1 METCPVTAL
10 LKAYLKS
17 TGLETGPLFR
27 PANRNSELRK
37 GSRGEDGFWSEWR
50 MSGYGVALI
59 VKHWIR
65 VSGLSPADLA
75 GHSLR
80 AGLATQAAAGG
91 ASERAIM
98 AQTGHTDVEMVRR
111 YIRSGQLF
119 EENAAD
125 KTPAHPNHINAR
137 GTPACGAC
145 CR

>member
-1 METCPVTAL
+1 MEIGIPYGQHSDTCPVTAL
-10 LKAYLKS
+10 KVYLR
-17 TGLETGPLFR
+17 TAGLGTGPLFR
-27 PANRNSELRK
+27 PANRNGQLR
-37 GSRGEDGFWSEWR
+37 RGYRADDGFWREWR
-50 MSGYGVALI
+50 MSPDNVALI

-65 VSGLSPADLA
+65 VSRLSSDDFA

-119 EENAAD
+119 DENAAD
-125 KTPAHPNHINAR
+125 YL
-137 GTPACGAC
+137 GL
-145 CR
+145 